1 MLKQLRKKQTAKKIF
16 LLLAII
22 IIPAFVL
29 WGASSSMR
37 SGKEINYAGKLFGKK
52 VSLQDYIDSHE
63 AIILQGRMHFGDEFN
78 KIQQEIDINKQTWV
92 RLILLEQTERQ
103 KIKVSDKEL
112 VGAIQGMPFFQKQGH
127 FDKKLYQ
134 TILNYH
140 FHIQERDFEEKMRQ
154 SLMITKLFDKV
165 TSNTSLNDE
174 ELSDGIKKLNKTQ
187 TNLSKEEK
195 DKIYEN
201 LLEDKKEVVFRKFLQ
216 ELLDKANLEDK
227 ISQYKKEAK

>member
-63 AIILQGRMHFGDEFN
+63 AIILQGRMRFGDEFN

-92 RLILLEQTERQ
+92 RLILLKETERQ
-103 KIKVSDKEL
+103 KIKISDKEL

-165 TSNTSLNDE
+165 TKDILVANSETE
-174 ELSDGIKKLNKTQ
+174 EEIKKLNKPEKKI
-187 TNLSKEEK
+187 SAEEK
-195 DKIYEN
+195 DKIYKN
-201 LLEDKKEVVFRKFLQ
+201 LLEEKRQVAFRKFLQ
-216 ELLDKANLEDK
+216 ELFDRANLEDK